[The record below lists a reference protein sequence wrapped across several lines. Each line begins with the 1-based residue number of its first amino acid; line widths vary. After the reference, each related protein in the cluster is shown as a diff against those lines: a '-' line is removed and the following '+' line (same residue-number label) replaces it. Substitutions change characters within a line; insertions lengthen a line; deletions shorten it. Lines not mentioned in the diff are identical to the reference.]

1 MNKSEGKAAQET
13 SVLIGCSEN
22 VYVEVQT
29 CMSKYK
35 LYFDVQIYTSKCILY
50 LCRRTI
56 IVLRRTFLFLTCR
69 SSWLSTQMVRH
80 SMSLGLSKECSHLRD
95 QYRDLPVTKPV
106 SRHPI
111 HYTTD
116 TDTEPA
122 INSCG

>member
-29 CMSKYK
+29 CMLKYK

-69 SSWLSTQMVRH
+69 SS
-80 SMSLGLSKECSHLRD
+80 
-95 QYRDLPVTKPV
+95 
-106 SRHPI
+106 
-111 HYTTD
+111 
-116 TDTEPA
+116 
-122 INSCG
+122 

>member
-50 LCRRTI
+50 LYVDVQLLYFDVHFSFYLVGLLDFQPKWYA
-56 IVLRRTFLFLTCR
+56 IVCL
-69 SSWLSTQMVRH
+69 
-80 SMSLGLSKECSHLRD
+80 
-95 QYRDLPVTKPV
+95 
-106 SRHPI
+106 
-111 HYTTD
+111 
-116 TDTEPA
+116 
-122 INSCG
+122 

>member
-29 CMSKYK
+29 CMWLSKYK

-56 IVLRRTFLFLTCR
+56 IVLRRTFLFLPCR

-80 SMSLGLSKECSHLRD
+80 SMSLGLSHECSHLRD
-95 QYRDLPVTKPV
+95 Q
-106 SRHPI
+106 
-111 HYTTD
+111 
-116 TDTEPA
+116 
-122 INSCG
+122 